1 MSLTAVVFL
10 LCFVIGIG
18 MALFRHPIYGLYTY
32 IAVFYLDAPNR
43 WWGVGLPD
51 LRWSLLAAVFTAI
64 AILRLKP
71 DPARTPWYKTFPAIF
86 LIVYTLWLWI
96 QSPWAVDPDLHR
108 ECAIIFTKFIIVY
121 FMVYRLIDTPLL
133 TADFLLAHVLGSMYL
148 GLVALGTDAPGGRLD
163 GVGGAG
169 IDDSNTLGM
178 HAATA
183 AVAGAMLIFV
193 KRDWRRYAALVSV
206 PFILNMVVMTG
217 SRGAF
222 LALFMGGVTIFIL
235 RPKENTRLFYTLA
248 FLGILGFGV
257 VASEAFWT
265 RMQTMEAAVN
275 KEETLDNSAEGRI
288 AQIKAGVRM
297 FGAHPL
303 GVGHRGFA
311 TLSSQYLD
319 ASYLDSSGAR
329 SSHNTFISTLVEQ
342 GFPGA
347 ILFSMLWLWVLKSFL
362 VARRWASTK
371 RPLLDVSVMAAT
383 CSGLAVVFVGGQ
395 FADFLKSEV
404 MVWLLALLAGLR
416 LTPVFALSEPTPRAK
431 GARVGPPSLARQRT
445 SPRQGNLITN
455 AGDDRL
461 ATEPIARHESMNTHL
476 PNVP

>member
-1 MSLTAVVFL
+1 
-10 LCFVIGIG
+10 

-43 WWGVGLPD
+43 WWGGGLPD
-51 LRWSLLAAVFTAI
+51 LRWSLLAAVVTAI

-86 LIVYTLWLWI
+86 LMAYTIWLWI
-96 QSPWAVDPDLHR
+96 QSPWAVDPQLHR
-108 ECAIIFTKFIIVY
+108 ECAIMFTKFIIVY

-206 PFILNMVVMTG
+206 PIILNMVVMTG

-222 LALFMGGVTIFIL
+222 LALFMGGVAIFVL
-235 RPKENTRLFYTLA
+235 RPKENTRLFYSLA
-248 FLGILGFGV
+248 FLGILGFGA
-257 VASEAFWT
+257 VASEAFWA

-288 AQIKAGVRM
+288 AQVKAGMRM
-297 FGAHPL
+297 FAAHPL

-347 ILFSMLWLWVLKSFL
+347 ILFLMLWLWVLKSFL
-362 VARRWASTK
+362 IARNWAKTR
-371 RPLLDVSVMAAT
+371 RPLLDVSVMSAA
-383 CSGLAVVFVGGQ
+383 CSGLVVVFIGGQ
-395 FADFLKSEV
+395 FADFLKAEV
-404 MVWLLALLAGLR
+404 MVWLLALVAGLR
-416 LTPVFALSEPTPRAK
+416 FIPVSAPSKSMSRVKRERMGGPSVARPRISVPKHAL
-431 GARVGPPSLARQRT
+431 G
-445 SPRQGNLITN
+445 
-455 AGDDRL
+455 
-461 ATEPIARHESMNTHL
+461 L
-476 PNVP
+476 PMIGKP

>member
-1 MSLTAVVFL
+1 MSLTAVIFF
-10 LCFVIGIG
+10 LCFIVGLG

-43 WWGVGLPD
+43 WWGQGLPD
-51 LRWSLLAAVFTAI
+51 LRWSMLAAVVTAL

-71 DPARTPWYKTFPAIF
+71 DPARTPWYKTFPGIF
-86 LIVYTLWLWI
+86 LVLYTIWLWI
-96 QSPWAVDPDLHR
+96 QSPWAIDPQLHR

-121 FMVYRLIDTPLL
+121 YMVYRLIDTPLL
-133 TADFLLAHVLGSMYL
+133 TADFLLAHVLGSFYL
-148 GLVALGTDAPGGRLD
+148 GLVALGTAAPGGRLD

-183 AVAGAMLIFV
+183 AVAGAMLIFI

-206 PFILNMVVMTG
+206 PFILNMVVLTG

-222 LALFMGGVTIFIL
+222 LALFMGGVTIFAL

-248 FLGILGFGV
+248 ILGVVGFGA
-257 VASEAFWT
+257 VASDAFWA

-288 AQIKAGVRM
+288 VQMKAGLSM
-297 FGAHPL
+297 FASHPL

-311 TLSSQYLD
+311 TLSPQYLD
-319 ASYLDSSGAR
+319 KIYLTESGGR

-347 ILFSMLWLWVLKSFL
+347 IMFSLLWLWVMKNFL
-362 VARRWASTK
+362 VARRWVNAR
-371 RPLLDVSVMAAT
+371 RPLLDVGVMAAT
-383 CSGLAVVFVGGQ
+383 CAGLVVVFIGGQ
-395 FADFLKSEV
+395 FADFLKAEV
-404 MVWLLALLAGLR
+404 LVWLLALLAGLR
-416 LTPVFALSEPTPRAK
+416 LTPVVARTESRAHATTLRAGVPPTLGQRRSAK
-431 GARVGPPSLARQRT
+431 
-445 SPRQGNLITN
+445 
-455 AGDDRL
+455 
-461 ATEPIARHESMNTHL
+461 
-476 PNVP
+476 